1 MSELTAWSQLGA
13 PACLQP
19 AQRGLAAP
27 HGPAEL
33 MSQKHWSPGHTEDQL
48 REENELPRRNL
59 QSRHQTITRG
69 IAESCEEAAGKSLGP
84 GFGVA
89 QLCSTPSS

>member
-1 MSELTAWSQLGA
+1 MSSQHGASSALPPASSLLRGGLT
-13 PACLQP
+13 
-19 AQRGLAAP
+19 AP